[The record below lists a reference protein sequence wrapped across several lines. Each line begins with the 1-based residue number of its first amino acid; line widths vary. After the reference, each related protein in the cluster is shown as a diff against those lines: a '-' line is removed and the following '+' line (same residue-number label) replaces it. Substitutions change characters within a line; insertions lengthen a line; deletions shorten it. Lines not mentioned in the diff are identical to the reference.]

1 MPVFIIIP
9 VYNEGAPLFAVIK
22 DLKTHGFHNIILVDD
37 GSNPPLRYPATD
49 SGTFIVRHPVNMGQG
64 AALETGMKLA
74 IKKAADIVVH
84 FDADGQHS
92 AADIYNLTAPL
103 FQNRADIVL
112 GSRFMEKSNTNIS
125 FFRKILVHGARYFNK
140 CMTGLLLT
148 DAHNGLRALNKKAIS
163 KMNFSQNRMAHA
175 TEILTIIKK
184 NNLKWEEVPVSV
196 WYTAYSKTKGQKPFQ
211 IINIFF
217 DILLKKL
224 KP

>member
-1 MPVFIIIP
+1 MLVFIVIP
-9 VYNEGAPLFAVIK
+9 VYNEGAPLFEVIS
-22 DLKTHGFHNIILVDD
+22 DLKTQGFHNIILVDD
-37 GSNPPLRYPATD
+37 GSDPPLRYPALD
-49 SGTFIVRHPVNMGQG
+49 DGTFIIRHPVNLGQG

-74 IKKAADIVVH
+74 IKKGADVVVH

-92 AADIYNLTAPL
+92 AVDIHQLTAPL
-103 FQNRADIVL
+103 FENRADIVL
-112 GSRFMEKSNTNIS
+112 GSRFMEKSETNIS
-125 FFRKILVHGARYFNK
+125 RLRKILVHGARYFNK

-148 DAHNGLRALNKKAIS
+148 DAHNGLRAINKKAMS
-163 KMNFSQNRMAHA
+163 KMNFTQNRMAHA

-184 NNLKWEEVPVSV
+184 NNLRWKEVPVSV

-217 DILLKKL
+217 DIVLKKL